1 MKLFL
6 KGHDFRYEL
15 ENVIRL
21 FFDKVEVLQGAPMEK
36 DKKEDY
42 CFLRRSKLK
51 EKYKLV
57 CVVFVRGGMSG
68 KTAELDVADGEKECE
83 LRFARILYEVLM
95 TVMDKYPPWGIMT
108 GIRPA
113 KFVEGF
119 LKKGMSAQDVRE
131 MMCSRYLVSQ
141 QKAELC
147 VKTALCGMKTESG
160 STKSYSLYVS
170 IPFCPSRCS
179 YCSFVSKSV
188 ERSGALIEPY
198 LSALYE
204 ELRAVAKI
212 ARELSLKLETVYIGG
227 GTPTV
232 LSALQLGELTGVI
245 AENFPI
251 DDVREYSA
259 EAGRPDTITKEKLAV
274 LKNAKITRLSINPQ
288 TGNDEVLRRIGRRH
302 TVKNIDDCFAQA
314 RSLGFSNINA
324 DLIAGLDG
332 DSLLSFK
339 ESLEWLL
346 SLSPENITVH
356 ALTQKRASQIR
367 ECGSWSGVDASAMV
381 DYAGGRL
388 TQAGYAPYYMYKQK
402 ATVDNLENTGFTK
415 PGFEGLYN
423 IFTMDERHTIIAAG
437 AGAVSKLKNQI
448 SGDIERIYNY
458 KYPAE
463 YIDGFSTILKRKEEI
478 RNFYENI
485 VPKKETV

>member
-1 MKLFL
+1 
-6 KGHDFRYEL
+6 
-15 ENVIRL
+15 
-21 FFDKVEVLQGAPMEK
+21 
-36 DKKEDY
+36 
-42 CFLRRSKLK
+42 
-51 EKYKLV
+51 
-57 CVVFVRGGMSG
+57 
-68 KTAELDVADGEKECE
+68 
-83 LRFARILYEVLM
+83 
-95 TVMDKYPPWGIMT
+95 
-108 GIRPA
+108 
-113 KFVEGF
+113 
-119 LKKGMSAQDVRE
+119 
-131 MMCSRYLVSQ
+131 
-141 QKAELC
+141 
-147 VKTALCGMKTESG
+147 
-160 STKSYSLYVS
+160 
-170 IPFCPSRCS
+170 
-179 YCSFVSKSV
+179 
-188 ERSGALIEPY
+188 
-198 LSALYE
+198 
-204 ELRAVAKI
+204 
-212 ARELSLKLETVYIGG
+212 
-227 GTPTV
+227 
-232 LSALQLGELTGVI
+232 
-245 AENFPI
+245 
-251 DDVREYSA
+251 
-259 EAGRPDTITKEKLAV
+259 
-274 LKNAKITRLSINPQ
+274 
-288 TGNDEVLRRIGRRH
+288 
-302 TVKNIDDCFAQA
+302 
-314 RSLGFSNINA
+314 SLGFSNINA

-448 SGDIERIYNY
+448 TGDIERIYNY